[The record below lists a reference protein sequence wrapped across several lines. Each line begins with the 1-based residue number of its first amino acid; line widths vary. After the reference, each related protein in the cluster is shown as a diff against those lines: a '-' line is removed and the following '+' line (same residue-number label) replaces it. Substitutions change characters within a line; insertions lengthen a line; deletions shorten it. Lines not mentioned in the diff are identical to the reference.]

1 MAVMRKHKQID
12 QGSSALV
19 SSLGLCDPH
28 SGPTSAPTVLSTLRQ
43 KGQITTVKGVI
54 GRMHPL
60 EDRKDEPEE

>member
-28 SGPTSAPTVLSTLRQ
+28 SGPTSAPTVLSTLIETKRTDHNSQ
-43 KGQITTVKGVI
+43 GCD
-54 GRMHPL
+54 RMDAL
-60 EDRKDEPEE
+60 T